1 MDYSINV
8 NICWSFSGNKAFYQN
23 KASAYT
29 QTPSLLLS
37 VTNHQK
43 PVSTCSRDN
52 NAGVTCP
59 QQAKDMFNNMLL
71 PTAPPHLLK
80 RHPCSNHAK
89 SKLIFSAFHR
99 KGGRVTEPET
109 CWIYGVDQSAP
120 NLMTWL
126 PTRRPPAP
134 CPLTESQLHRSSFK
148 HAAAPRKFLFFHH

>member
-1 MDYSINV
+1 MLIYADHFQVIKHSIKTRLPLILRHLPCSWVWQTTRNLFPLAAV
-8 NICWSFSGNKAFYQN
+8 ITMPGWPVPNKQR
-23 KASAYT
+23 
-29 QTPSLLLS
+29 
-37 VTNHQK
+37 
-43 PVSTCSRDN
+43 TCSI
-52 NAGVTCP
+52 TCYYQP
-59 QQAKDMFNNMLL
+59 
-71 PTAPPHLLK
+71 PPPHLLK